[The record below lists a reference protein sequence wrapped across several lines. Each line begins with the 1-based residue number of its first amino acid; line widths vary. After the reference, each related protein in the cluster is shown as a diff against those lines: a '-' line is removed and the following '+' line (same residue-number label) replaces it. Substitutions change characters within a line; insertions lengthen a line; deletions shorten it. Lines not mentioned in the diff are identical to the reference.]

1 MTDTETRTTHWN
13 GRYRGNAPE
22 SLSWF
27 EAAPEISLSLIQRAV
42 GPSWSVLDV
51 GGGASRLPDALL
63 DAGHDDITVLDLS
76 GEALSR
82 SRARLGARA
91 DKVNWIV
98 GDVTTWEPAR
108 KYDLWHD
115 RGVFHFLTERTD
127 REAYAATM
135 CKAMKRGGAAIIMT
149 FAEDGP
155 ETCSG
160 LPVQRYSSDDLT
172 REITSLLHGNLGVG
186 ETGRFTHVTPKGG
199 EQRSQYCVFH
209 CMNPPEG

>member
-1 MTDTETRTTHWN
+1 
-13 GRYRGNAPE
+13 
-22 SLSWF
+22 
-27 EAAPEISLSLIQRAV
+27 
-42 GPSWSVLDV
+42 
-51 GGGASRLPDALL
+51 
-63 DAGHDDITVLDLS
+63 
-76 GEALSR
+76 
-82 SRARLGARA
+82 LGARA

-115 RGVFHFLTERTD
+115 RAVFHFLTERTD

-199 EQRSQYCVFH
+199 EQRFQYCVFH